1 MGMFDTIICEY
12 PLPDGNTETS
22 FQSKNFDCMMD
33 TYKIT
38 TDGNITVFRYDIE
51 ENGIEEMEWRAG
63 LTKIK
68 RVNKRWEIVPFHGVF
83 NFYGGQWS
91 NELQSHQGTW
101 REYVA
106 KFTDGKLMEI
116 TVATPREI
124 HQERKDILAA
134 IEEVEKEHSDR
145 AGRVCSH
152 CGKPWPCGLAGL
164 YPHNRSRRG

>member
-1 MGMFDTIICEY
+1 MFDTIICEY

-22 FQSKNFDCMMD
+22 FQSKNFDCLLD

-38 TDGNITVFRYDIE
+38 ADGDLTVFEYDNE
-51 ENGIEEMEWRAG
+51 VDGVYDDSHPTFAG
-63 LTKIK
+63 LSKRK
-68 RVNKRWEIVPFHGVF
+68 RVNERWEIVPYHGVF

-101 REYVA
+101 AEYVA
-106 KFTDGKLMEI
+106 KFTDGKLVEI

-134 IEEVEKEHSDR
+134 IEQVEKEHS
-145 AGRVCSH
+145 
-152 CGKPWPCGLAGL
+152 
-164 YPHNRSRRG
+164 